1 MNQVI
6 KIGDI
11 DVNYRIDG
19 EGPWLTLS
27 HSLAC
32 NLEMWDPQ
40 RPVLSKYFK
49 ILRFDTRGHGKSG
62 VSASPYSLDLLSQD
76 VFELYKKLGIQKS
89 HWVGLSMGGMIG
101 QVFALQHPEMIA
113 SLVLADTTGRK
124 ADNAE
129 IMWGDRAKIAQAQGM
144 QALVDGTLNR
154 WFTEPFKNNQPAV
167 IEKISQ
173 DIKNTS
179 VEGYAGCC
187 HAIAKIDVLDQLHTL
202 TCPSLILVGDQD
214 QATTPEVGRQIHE
227 HIKGSQFKIIQDAA
241 HIANIEQPEQF
252 NDALLNFLL
261 PLIK

>member
-1 MNQVI
+1 
-6 KIGDI
+6 
-11 DVNYRIDG
+11 
-19 EGPWLTLS
+19 
-27 HSLAC
+27 
-32 NLEMWDPQ
+32 
-40 RPVLSKYFK
+40 
-49 ILRFDTRGHGKSG
+49 
-62 VSASPYSLDLLSQD
+62 
-76 VFELYKKLGIQKS
+76 
-89 HWVGLSMGGMIG
+89 
-101 QVFALQHPEMIA
+101 
-113 SLVLADTTGRK
+113 
-124 ADNAE
+124 
-129 IMWGDRAKIAQAQGM
+129 M